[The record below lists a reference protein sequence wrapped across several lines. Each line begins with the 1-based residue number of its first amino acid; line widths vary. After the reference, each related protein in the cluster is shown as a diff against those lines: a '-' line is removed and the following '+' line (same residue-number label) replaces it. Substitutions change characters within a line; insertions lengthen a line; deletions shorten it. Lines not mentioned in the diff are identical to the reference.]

1 LGQVF
6 NNLDL
11 MIKDLFFKKNKKFL
25 LLKDIFFICNSSKI
39 KYPNKKILGL
49 NNLKDSKFTEITF
62 FDSLIYLK
70 DAESTKAF
78 ACIVNIKMQKYLN
91 KNTIP
96 IISKNPLI
104 DFYKIVSLFYPE
116 SINDNEKI
124 NFISFNKLKK
134 FFNKSIFFGN
144 NCLVEKTVKIGNNTK
159 IGNNVLIKKG
169 VYIGKNCL
177 IGSNVI
183 IENSL
188 IGDNVVI
195 KSGTLIGQTGFGFK
209 FINKKK
215 FKLPHIGRVIIENDV
230 QIGSLCTVDRGSLG
244 DTVIGEFS
252 SIDNQVQIAHNVKI
266 GNYCMV
272 AAQVGIAGSTI
283 IGNHVKIGGQAGL
296 SGHLRIGNNVKI
308 GGKSGVISDIEEN
321 NVVMGYPAKNIR
333 EFVKTR

>member
-1 LGQVF
+1 MSK
-6 NNLDL
+6 N
-11 MIKDLFFKKNKKFL
+11 LFFKNNKNFL
-25 LLKDIFFICNSSKI
+25 LLKDVFFLCNSLKI
-39 KYPNKKILGL
+39 QSPDKKVLGV
-49 NNLKDSKFTEITF
+49 NNLKDSESTEITF
-62 FDSLIYLK
+62 LDNFNYLK
-70 DAESTKAF
+70 EAKTTKAL
-78 ACIVNIKMQKYLN
+78 ACIVNVKYQKYLN

-116 SINDNEKI
+116 SNNDNEKI
-124 NFISFNKLKK
+124 DFISFNTLKK
-134 FFNKSIFFGN
+134 TFNKSISFGN
-144 NCLVEKTVKIGNNTK
+144 NSLIEKTVKIGNNTK
-159 IGNNVLIKKG
+159 IGNNVLIKNG
-169 VYIGKNCL
+169 VHIGKNCL
-177 IGSNVI
+177 IGSNTI

-230 QIGSLCTVDRGSLG
+230 QIGSFCTLDRGSLG

-272 AAQVGIAGSTI
+272 AAQAGIAGSTV
-283 IGNHVKIGGQAGL
+283 IGNYVKIGGQAGI
-296 SGHLRIGNNVKI
+296 SGHLKIGNNVRI
-308 GGKSGVISDIEEN
+308 GGKSGVISDIEDN
-321 NVVMGYPAKNIR
+321 NSVMGYPAKNIR
-333 EFVKTR
+333 EFVRTR